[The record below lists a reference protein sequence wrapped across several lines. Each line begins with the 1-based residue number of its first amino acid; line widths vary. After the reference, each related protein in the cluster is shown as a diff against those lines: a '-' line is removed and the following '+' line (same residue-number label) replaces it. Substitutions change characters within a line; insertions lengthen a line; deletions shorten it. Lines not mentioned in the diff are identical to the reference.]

1 MYFING
7 FINIKIVLIMRK
19 KYFLAKLA
27 IYGFLTLGAATTFV
41 GCKDYDGDITDL
53 QTQIDGNKADY
64 TSVLTEK
71 LAAVNT
77 QITTLQGTQ
86 TALQATVATAQTAAN
101 AAKTSA
107 DAAAAAA
114 AAAQLAAAQAKL
126 DAIKTASDALTTV
139 KTALET
145 RISTLDG
152 KFAALQESVS
162 KGATKDELTA
172 INANLVKEIANAKSS
187 IEAELVDVSAKISA
201 VDSKYNTLA
210 ATVETLATK
219 SEVEAALVSLKTEL
233 AALYLQQATF
243 NDYKAI
249 VTTQFADL
257 QTQIDAINV
266 KVDANTAKITTLET
280 KISELTAQLT
290 SAIAT
295 AKTEAIT
302 EAVNK
307 ALAADATQ
315 AVTLETMWKAYVA
328 LQLDN
333 YVDKSTYETK
343 MTEIKGQL
351 EDLSAQISAINADL
365 NTMNAIF
372 SHRLTSMAFVP
383 ETYVA
388 GIPTIIF
395 STLYYKDINQ
405 PAPQT
410 LYSSTMQS
418 QAKYRLNPNGVTRSD
433 IKDFVYTGEQA
444 ETKGLGS
451 DNPAPISVVT
461 DNYENGLLTLNVT
474 KTASF
479 ATAPKFDIVSLKAT
493 LADKALTSAEKQ
505 AGTEVSVYSDYVR
518 ATEVALSSDNL
529 NIAKKGALSNHFSDL
544 QKTQGVVVGAEDVAS
559 EASFVYNGQLDLKDV
574 VASCYL
580 INGTH
585 SAFNNAA
592 YGLHYRFALAS
603 APYNITVAGATTNQ
617 QDFASVTEDGIMK
630 AKVYDQNPLSA
641 AAGRT
646 PIVKVELVD
655 AQNRVLDR
663 AFFKVKIAANKKA
676 DINVVYNET
685 ITLGCT
691 SHLFTIGVEQINK
704 EVYNVLPMS
713 HAQFWGN
720 YEIKSSTS
728 AITAKPYIA
737 NVGEGSQLSTE
748 IRWNVPDIQFGVI
761 PDAGKDFTAVFTVES
776 AFADTDNPDV
786 VFTFN
791 IKVVK
796 PATSIVGKELTYWTA
811 DQSAVKVNVAVPGS
825 GFGAFNPSNCVYS
838 ADLTNAFNKDA
849 NGNVKLNNANA
860 CGELKFVLVSTTP
873 STAQGISIND
883 DVITFDRSTANTVAI
898 NALEAGT
905 LTANVKAY
913 YEFNGNIINLMTF
926 NVQFI
931 KPLSLSVVT
940 DGSFTDAVTGGS
952 IINYSYFHTPD
963 NIDVL
968 VTDWR
973 GTSLVP
979 ASQLWGFY
987 GLDGVSFDTNKAK
1000 TNLKEVA
1007 GNLVPTA
1014 GYTAGAR
1021 PTDVLLSQYNFGG
1034 VTYLKYVNNGTP
1046 LTMDYELYIP
1056 VTITHK
1062 WGTLSTTLNVHV
1074 NKLSTVGTRK

>member
-1 MYFING
+1 
-7 FINIKIVLIMRK
+7 MRK

-53 QTQIDGNKADY
+53 QTQIDDNKADY
-64 TSVLTEK
+64 TSVLTER

-114 AAAQLAAAQAKL
+114 AAAQLAAEQAKL
-126 DAIKTASDALTTV
+126 DAITTAASALATV
-139 KTALET
+139 KTDLET

-172 INANLVKEIANAKSS
+172 LNAGLLKEIANAKSS
-187 IEAELVDVSAKISA
+187 IEADLTTISAQISA
-201 VDSKYNTLA
+201 VDSKYNTLVEK
-210 ATVETLATK
+210 VETLATK
-219 SEVEAALVSLKTEL
+219 SEVEAALLSLKTDL
-233 AALYLQQATF
+233 AALYLQKATF
-243 NDYKAI
+243 NDYKTI

-257 QTQIDAINV
+257 QTQIDVING
-266 KVDANTAKITTLET
+266 KVDANTTKITTLET
-280 KISELTAQLT
+280 KITELTAQLT

-295 AKTEAIT
+295 AKTEAIAQ
-302 EAVNK
+302 AVNT
-307 ALAADATQ
+307 ALAADAQQ
-315 AVTLETMWKAYVA
+315 AVTLEAMWKAYVA
-328 LQLDN
+328 QQLDN
-333 YVDKSTYETK
+333 YVDKSTYEAK
-343 MTEIKGQL
+343 MTEIKDQL
-351 EDLSAQISAINADL
+351 EDLSAQISAINVNL

-395 STLYYKDINQ
+395 STLYYKDMNQ
-405 PAPQT
+405 QAPQT

-418 QAKYRLNPNGVTRSD
+418 KAKYRLNPNGVTRSD

-461 DNYENGLLTLNVT
+461 DNFENGLLTLNVT

-479 ATAPKFDIVSLKAT
+479 ATASKFDIVSLKAT

-529 NIAKKGALSNHFSDL
+529 NIAKKGALNNHFSDNQL
-544 QKTQGVVVGAEDVAS
+544 AAQDVAS
-559 EASFVYNGQLDLKDV
+559 DASFVYNGQLDLEKDV
-574 VASCYL
+574 VASCYF
-580 INGTH
+580 NGTH

-603 APYNITVAGATTNQ
+603 NPYNITVAGATTNQ
-617 QDFASVTEDGIMK
+617 QDFATVSEDGIMK
-630 AKVYDQNPLSA
+630 AKVYDQAPLSA

-655 AQNRVLDR
+655 AQNHVLDR
-663 AFFKVKIAANKKA
+663 AYIKIKIAANKAPKKTVTYA
-676 DINVVYNET
+676 ET
-685 ITLGCT
+685 IVLGCT

-748 IRWNVPDIQFGVI
+748 IRWNVTDSQFGVI
-761 PDAGKDFTAVFTVES
+761 PNEGKDFTAVFTVEPT
-776 AFADTDNPDV
+776 FADTDYPDV
-786 VFTFN
+786 EFVFN

-811 DQSAVKVNVAVPGS
+811 DQSAFKVNATVPN
-825 GFGAFNPSNCVYS
+825 ANYSNGCNYS

-849 NGNVKLNNANA
+849 NGNVKLNNGNA
-860 CGELKFVLVSTTP
+860 CGELKFALISTTP

-883 DVITFDRSTANTVAI
+883 DVITFDRSSANSTAI
-898 NALEAGT
+898 NSLEAGT
-905 LTANVKAY
+905 LSAKVKAY
-913 YEFNGNIINLMTF
+913 YEFNGNTIDLMTF

-940 DGSFTDAVTGGS
+940 DGHFTDAVTGGS
-952 IINYSYFHTPD
+952 ILNYSYYH
-963 NIDVL
+963 NSGSIDVL

-973 GTSLVP
+973 GDSLVP
-979 ASQLWGFY
+979 TSLLWGFY
-987 GLDGVSFDTNKAK
+987 GLDGVIFNTANAK
-1000 TNLKEVA
+1000 TNLFEGQD
-1007 GNLVPTA
+1007 GNLTPTA
-1014 GYTAGAR
+1014 GYMAGSL
-1021 PTDVLLSQYNFGG
+1021 PTDVLLSQNNFMG
-1034 VTYLKYVNNGTP
+1034 VTNLKYVNNGTP

-1062 WGTLSTTLNVHV
+1062 WGTLSFTLNVHV
-1074 NKLSTVGTRK
+1074 NKRATM

>member
-53 QTQIDGNKADY
+53 QTQIDDNKADY

-126 DAIKTASDALTTV
+126 DAINTAASELATV

-257 QTQIDAINV
+257 QTQIDVING
-266 KVDANTAKITTLET
+266 KVDANTTKITTLET
-280 KISELTAQLT
+280 KITEMTAQLT

-328 LQLDN
+328 TQLDN
-333 YVDKSTYETK
+333 YVDKSTYEAK
-343 MTEIKGQL
+343 MTEIKDQL
-351 EDLSAQISAINADL
+351 EDLSAQISAINANL

-418 QAKYRLNPNGVTRSD
+418 QAKYRLNPNGVTLSD

-444 ETKGLGS
+444 ETKGIGT

-461 DNYENGLLTLNVT
+461 SKFENGLLTLNVT

-505 AGTEVSVYSDYVR
+505 AETEVSVYSDYVR

-529 NIAKKGALSNHFSDL
+529 NVAKKGALNNHFSD
-544 QKTQGVVVGAEDVAS
+544 TQLDAQGVAS
-559 EASFVYNGQLDLKDV
+559 EASFVYSGQLDLKDV
-574 VASCYL
+574 VASCYF
-580 INGTH
+580 NGTH
-585 SAFNNAA
+585 TTFNNAA

-603 APYNITVAGATTNQ
+603 NPYNITVAGATTNQ

-728 AITAKPYIA
+728 SITAKPYIA

-761 PDAGKDFTAVFTVES
+761 PDAGKDFTAVLTVES

-791 IKVVK
+791 IRVVK

-883 DVITFDRSTANTVAI
+883 DVITFDRSSANSTAI

-905 LTANVKAY
+905 LSAKVKAY
-913 YEFNGNIINLMTF
+913 YEFNGNIIDLMTF

-940 DGSFTDAVTGGS
+940 DGSFTDAITGGS
-952 IINYSYFHTPD
+952 ILNYSYFH
-963 NIDVL
+963 NSGSIDVL

-973 GTSLVP
+973 GDSLVP
-979 ASQLWGFY
+979 TSPLWGFY
-987 GLDGVSFDTNKAK
+987 GLDGVIFNTANAK
-1000 TNLKEVA
+1000 TNLKEVG

-1014 GYTAGAR
+1014 DYKAGAL
-1021 PTDVLLSQYNFGG
+1021 PTDVLLSQNNSMG

-1062 WGTLSTTLNVHV
+1062 WGTLSATLNVHV
-1074 NKLSTVGTRK
+1074 NKRATVGTRK

>member
-1 MYFING
+1 
-7 FINIKIVLIMRK
+7 MRK

-53 QTQIDGNKADY
+53 QTQIDDNKADY

-126 DAIKTASDALTTV
+126 DAINTAASALATV

-172 INANLVKEIANAKSS
+172 LNAGLLKEIANAKSS
-187 IEAELVDVSAKISA
+187 IEADLTTISAQISA
-201 VDSKYNTLA
+201 VDSKYNTLVEK
-210 ATVETLATK
+210 VETLATK
-219 SEVEAALVSLKTEL
+219 SEVEASLASLKTEL

-243 NDYKAI
+243 NDYKTI

-257 QTQIDAINV
+257 QTQIDVING
-266 KVDANTAKITTLET
+266 KVDANTTKITTLET
-280 KISELTAQLT
+280 KITELTAQLT

-295 AKTEAIT
+295 AKTQAIT
-302 EAVNK
+302 EAVNQ
-307 ALAADATQ
+307 ALAADAAQ
-315 AVTLETMWKAYVA
+315 AISLETMWKAYIA
-328 LQLDN
+328 QQLDN
-333 YVDKSTYETK
+333 YVDKSTYEAK
-343 MTEIKGQL
+343 VTEIKDQL
-351 EDLSAQISAINADL
+351 EDLSAQINAINANL

-395 STLYYKDINQ
+395 STLYYKDIDQ
-405 PAPQT
+405 LAPQT

-433 IKDFVYTGEQA
+433 IKDFVYTGEKA
-444 ETKGLGS
+444 ETIETKGLGT

-461 DNYENGLLTLNVT
+461 DNYQNGLLTLNVT

-529 NIAKKGALSNHFSDL
+529 NIAKKGALNNHFSDN
-544 QKTQGVVVGAEDVAS
+544 QAAAQDATPEV
-559 EASFVYNGQLDLKDV
+559 SFVYNDQKDLKDY
-574 VASCYL
+574 VASCYG

-585 SAFNNAA
+585 SPFNNAA
-592 YGLHYRFALAS
+592 YGLHYRFAKAS
-603 APYNITVAGATTNQ
+603 NPYNITVAGATTNQ
-617 QDFASVTEDGIMK
+617 QDFINVSADGFIS
-630 AKVYDQNPLSA
+630 AKVYDQAPLSA

-646 PIVKVELVD
+646 PIVQVELVD

-663 AFFKVKIAANKKA
+663 AFIKIKITANKAPKK
-676 DINVVYNET
+676 IVTCPET
-685 ITLGCT
+685 IAVLGCG

-704 EVYNVLPMS
+704 EVYNALPMS

-748 IRWNVPDIQFGVI
+748 IRWNVPDSQFGVI
-761 PDAGKDFTAVFTVES
+761 PDGGKDFTAVFTVEPT
-776 AFADTDNPDV
+776 FADTDYPDV
-786 VFTFN
+786 EFVFN

-811 DQSAVKVNVAVPGS
+811 DQSAVKVNVAVPN
-825 GFGAFNPSNCVYS
+825 ANYSNGCNYS

-849 NGNVKLNNANA
+849 NGNVKLNNGNA
-860 CGELKFVLVSTTP
+860 CGELKFALVSTTP
-873 STAQGISIND
+873 TTAQGISISD
-883 DVITFDRSTANTVAI
+883 DIITFDRSSANSTAI

-905 LTANVKAY
+905 LSAKVKAY
-913 YEFNGNIINLMTF
+913 YEFNGNIIDLMTF

-940 DGSFTDAVTGGS
+940 DGHFTDAVTGGS
-952 IINYSYFHTPD
+952 ILNYSYFH
-963 NIDVL
+963 NSGSIDVL

-973 GTSLVP
+973 GDSLVP
-979 ASQLWGFY
+979 TSPLWGFY
-987 GLDGVSFDTNKAK
+987 GLYGVIFNTANAK
-1000 TNLKEVA
+1000 TNLFEGQD
-1007 GNLVPTA
+1007 GNLTPTA
-1014 GYTAGAR
+1014 GYMAGSL
-1021 PTDVLLSQYNFGG
+1021 PTDVLLSQNNFMG
-1034 VTYLKYVNNGTP
+1034 VTNLKYVNNGTP

-1062 WGTLSTTLNVHV
+1062 WGTLSATLNVHV
-1074 NKLSTVGTRK
+1074 NKRATM

>member
-53 QTQIDGNKADY
+53 QTQIDDNKADY

-126 DAIKTASDALTTV
+126 DAINTAASALATV

-172 INANLVKEIANAKSS
+172 INASLVKEIANAKSS

-210 ATVETLATK
+210 ATVKTLATK

-257 QTQIDAINV
+257 QTQIDVING
-266 KVDANTAKITTLET
+266 KLDTNTAKIATLET
-280 KISELTAQLT
+280 KITELTAQLT

-328 LQLDN
+328 TQLDN
-333 YVDKSTYETK
+333 YVDKSTYEAK
-343 MTEIKGQL
+343 MTEIKDQL
-351 EDLSAQISAINADL
+351 EDLSAQISAINANL

-418 QAKYRLNPNGVTRSD
+418 QAKYRLNPNGVTLSD

-444 ETKGLGS
+444 ETKGIGT

-461 DNYENGLLTLNVT
+461 SKFENGLLTLNVT

-505 AGTEVSVYSDYVR
+505 AETEVSVYSDYVR

-529 NIAKKGALSNHFSDL
+529 NVAKKGALNNHFSD
-544 QKTQGVVVGAEDVAS
+544 TQLDAQGVAS
-559 EASFVYNGQLDLKDV
+559 EASFVYSGQLDLKDV
-574 VASCYL
+574 VASCYF
-580 INGTH
+580 NGTH
-585 SAFNNAA
+585 TTFNNAA

-603 APYNITVAGATTNQ
+603 NPYNITVAGATTNQ

-720 YEIKSSTS
+720 YKIKSSTS
-728 AITAKPYIA
+728 SITAKPYIA

-791 IKVVK
+791 IRVVK

-883 DVITFDRSTANTVAI
+883 DVITFDRSSANSTAI

-905 LTANVKAY
+905 LSAKVKAY
-913 YEFNGNIINLMTF
+913 YEFNGNIIDLMTF

-940 DGSFTDAVTGGS
+940 DGSFTDAITGGS
-952 IINYSYFHTPD
+952 ILNYSYFH
-963 NIDVL
+963 NSGSIDVL

-973 GTSLVP
+973 GDSLVP
-979 ASQLWGFY
+979 TSPLWGFY
-987 GLDGVSFDTNKAK
+987 GLDGVIFNTANAK
-1000 TNLKEVA
+1000 TNLKEVG

-1014 GYTAGAR
+1014 DYKAGAL
-1021 PTDVLLSQYNFGG
+1021 PTDVLLSQNNSMG

-1062 WGTLSTTLNVHV
+1062 WGTLSATLNVHV
-1074 NKLSTVGTRK
+1074 NKRATVGTRK